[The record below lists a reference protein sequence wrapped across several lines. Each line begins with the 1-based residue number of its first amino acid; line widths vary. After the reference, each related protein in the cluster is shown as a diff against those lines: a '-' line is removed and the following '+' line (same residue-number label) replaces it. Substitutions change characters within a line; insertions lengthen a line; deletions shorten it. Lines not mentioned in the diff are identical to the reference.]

1 VSADRSTG
9 RVARKS
15 QKAPME
21 SRLLRNKANDSFV
34 SRRADGRRR
43 LSTRYLV
50 EVESELGSRD
60 LALLRDLRR
69 LRVLTGSQLERL
81 HFAGV
86 DEGSRG
92 RTRRRVLGRLGDL
105 GLVTTLER
113 RIGGVRSGSAG
124 LVYSLSAAG
133 QRLLDGPDGKSSRRR
148 KPHTPGALFLG
159 HALAISELYVKLK
172 SAGQAIVLVTF
183 DAERDAISGDHR
195 GYGHLGQ
202 LRPDA
207 LVTLSDGTIEDVWWI
222 EIDRATES
230 LPSLKSKLQKY
241 AAFVRRGVP
250 GPFGVIPRLLV
261 TVPSDHRRDGVES
274 IRGQLATPDDFLHVV
289 LEAEAADYLVAE
301 LLSGEIEKP
310 P

>member
-1 VSADRSTG
+1 VSAGRSTDRVERDG
-9 RVARKS
+9 RQTPQRRGDSGK
-15 QKAPME
+15 
-21 SRLLRNKANDSFV
+21 KANDSFV
-34 SRRADGRRR
+34 YRRAGGRRR
-43 LSTRYLV
+43 LSNRYLI
-50 EVESELGSRD
+50 EVEAELSARD

-81 HFAGV
+81 HFA
-86 DEGSRG
+86 DIEQSSRA
-92 RTRRRVLGRLGDL
+92 RTRRRVLGRLGAF
-105 GLVTTLER
+105 GLVATLGR
-113 RIGGVRSGSAG
+113 RIGGVRSGSSG
-124 LVYSLSAAG
+124 LIYALSGAG
-133 QRLLDGPDGKSSRRR
+133 QRLLDGSDGQQARRR
-148 KPHTPGALFLG
+148 EPHTPGALFLG

-172 SAGQAIVLVTF
+172 TAGQVIVLVTF
-183 DAERDAISGDHR
+183 DAERDAIWTDHR
-195 GYGHLGQ
+195 AYVHLEQ

-230 LPSLKSKLQKY
+230 LPSLKAKLQRY

-261 TVPSDHRRDGVES
+261 TVPSDHRRYGVES
-274 IRGQLATPDDFLHVV
+274 IRRQLTTPDDFLHVV
-289 LEAEAADYLVAE
+289 LEAEAADYLVSE